1 MVDNNSLNL
10 LFLNISLHLNE
21 TCDPDSVTSIVKH
34 HIPDAKLTAQS
45 EDKLT
50 YILPLERTN
59 KFPGNR
65 MQETTE
71 MFVIM
76 LCTITVVFRMMID
89 ILLLSKYLALWI
101 IYDLFFTISIALM
114 STLKQENA
122 NYISSYNMCGQEIQS
137 DNEKH

>member
-1 MVDNNSLNL
+1 MDKNSLNL

-45 EDKLT
+45 EEKLA

-65 MQETTE
+65 VRETSE
-71 MFVIM
+71 LFAIM
-76 LCTITVVFRMMID
+76 LCTITVVFRMMAD
-89 ILLLSKYLALWI
+89 ILLLAKY
-101 IYDLFFTISIALM
+101 IAL
-114 STLKQENA
+114 
-122 NYISSYNMCGQEIQS
+122 
-137 DNEKH
+137 

>member
-1 MVDNNSLNL
+1 MLAFFVQVVLDKNSLNV
-10 LFLNISLHLNE
+10 LFLNISLHLHE

-50 YILPLERTN
+50 CILPLERTN

-76 LCTITVVFRMMID
+76 LCAITVVFRMMVIFCCFQ
-89 ILLLSKYLALWI
+89 STWHCE
-101 IYDLFFTISIALM
+101 LFMTYCLIF
-114 STLKQENA
+114 Q
-122 NYISSYNMCGQEIQS
+122 
-137 DNEKH
+137 